1 MADDLVSK
9 FTATAER
16 YPEREAVRYKEQENW
31 ASMTYAEL
39 REKAEALSRFL
50 EEEGVKK
57 GDNIAI
63 MLANSPYW
71 PIVFFA
77 VCARG
82 AVAIP
87 VSIQA
92 GTDEIDTILED
103 SRPVMAFANKDS
115 YMLQEEA
122 AGKHKYV
129 KKAVNVDSSQFNE
142 TLRSRRG
149 SGLKT
154 DLTGAEDLACIL
166 YTSGTTGAPKGVMLS
181 HGNFIANCASLN
193 KLQIIKDDDRVISML
208 PLHHAYPLNITMI
221 LPLLYG
227 SSIVYP
233 RSIRREDV
241 FEAINAGKV
250 TVFVAVP
257 QFYHALHKKITDQLK
272 DLWFPLKVVL
282 NLVTGAAHLIKK
294 STGMNAARFVLR
306 SLHKK
311 FGPGMRLFAT
321 GGAKLDENVLKDLL
335 RFGFTISEGYGLSE
349 TAPVLTFNPPDRP
362 KPGSAGTVIPNVEVK
377 ISDPDKDGVG
387 EVIARGPNIMKGYYK
402 RDDLTEE
409 VIKDGWFHTGDLGF
423 FDKDGYLFLTGRSK
437 DIIVLSSGLNIN
449 PSEIEDRYMK
459 NAPIK
464 EICVFEA
471 PSPKGVKADFVLW
484 AVVRPDLGHFKKYGE
499 VNLKNVLKEKIDDI
513 SKTLPTHSRIMGF
526 SITLKELPRTALGKL
541 KRFQVKEEYIPR
553 ITSERDSFEQEQNM
567 SDEDRELMIS
577 ETAQKVITALK
588 KHFDIEHEISPGDS
602 LEIDLGIDSLG
613 RVELASSMEKVFRIK
628 IKDEVIARAF
638 SVKDLI
644 LEIEALFER
653 GEEEAYEGW
662 DEAPRDENYWRELFR
677 TPPEKENLN
686 KIDLSPGFLSWIG
699 GFLFLLPFH
708 IMFKLFY
715 RLRVEGTENIKG
727 IERHILYAN
736 HTSYFD
742 GLVIG
747 SSFPGFPRLDMF
759 FIGFRPYFNVIII
772 RSLIKI
778 GRIIP
783 IDFSS
788 HLTEALRSCY
798 YVLEKGRNLCIFPE
812 GMRTNGEIKEFKKGF
827 AILAKESGAKLVP
840 VLLEGSYEAWP
851 RTSKFPKR
859 HPIKVTFG
867 KAMNVDEAEK
877 IGREAGLTDSY
888 EAVCAGARKTLLEL
902 RSQGGK

>member
-1 MADDLVSK
+1 MADNLVYK
-9 FTATAER
+9 FSETAGR
-16 YPEREAVRYKEQENW
+16 YTEREAARYKEREKW
-31 ASMTYAEL
+31 VSLTYAEL
-39 REKAEALSRFL
+39 REKVEALARFM
-50 EEEGVKK
+50 ENEGVKK
-57 GDNIAI
+57 GDNVAI
-63 MLANSPYW
+63 MLVNSPHW

-77 VCARG
+77 ACAAG

-92 GTDEIDTILED
+92 DSDEIDSILED

-115 YMLQEEA
+115 YMLGEDA
-122 AGKHKYV
+122 AGKHGYI
-129 KKAVNVDSSQFNE
+129 KKAVNVDSPDFTEILS
-142 TLRSRRG
+142 LRPDSV
-149 SGLKT
+149 LKT

-166 YTSGTTGAPKGVMLS
+166 YTSGTTGSPKGVMLS
-181 HGNFIANCASLN
+181 HGNLLSNCASLN
-193 KLQIIKDDDRVISML
+193 RLQIVKDNDRVISML

-233 RSIRREDV
+233 QSIRREDV
-241 FEAINAGKV
+241 FEAISAGEP
-250 TVFVAVP
+250 TVLVAVP
-257 QFYHALHKKITDQLK
+257 QFYHALHKKITDQIK
-272 DLWFPLKVVL
+272 GLWFPVRGVL
-282 NLVTGAAHLIKK
+282 RIVIGAAHLAKK
-294 STGMNAARFVLR
+294 LTGINAARHVLR
-306 SLHKK
+306 GLHKK
-311 FGPGMRLFAT
+311 FGPSMRLFAS
-321 GGAKLDENVLKDLL
+321 GGARLDENVQKDLL

-349 TAPVLTFNPPDRP
+349 TSPVLTFNPPERP
-362 KPGSAGTVIPNVEVK
+362 KPGSAGTVIPDVDLK
-377 ISDPDKDGVG
+377 IDHADKDGVG

-402 RDDLTEE
+402 RSDLTEE

-437 DIIVLSSGLNIN
+437 DIIVLSSGLNID
-449 PSEIEDRYMK
+449 PKEIEDRYMK
-459 NAPIK
+459 KAPIK

-484 AVVRPDLGHFKKYGE
+484 AVVRPDLSHFKKYGE

-513 SKTLPTHSRIMGF
+513 SKTFPAQNRIMGF
-526 SITLKELPRTALGKL
+526 SITLQELPRTALGKL
-541 KRFQVKEEYIPR
+541 KRFRVKEEYAPKV
-553 ITSERDSFEQEQNM
+553 SGEGASLEQKQKM
-567 SDEDRELMIS
+567 SKEDRELMAS
-577 ETAQKVITALK
+577 ETAQKVVDALRK
-588 KHFDIEHEISPGDS
+588 NFDISPEISPTDS

-613 RVELASSMEKVFRIK
+613 RIELASSLERSMRLR

-644 LEIEALFER
+644 AEMEDLSES
-653 GEEEAYEGW
+653 GEKQAYEGSPE
-662 DEAPRDENYWRELFR
+662 DPRDANYWKELFR
-677 TPPEKENLN
+677 TPPEKENLD
-686 KIDLSPGFLSWIG
+686 KIDLSPGVLARIG

-727 IERHILYAN
+727 IEGHMLYAN

-759 FIGFRPYFNVIII
+759 FIGFRPYFNVVII
-772 RSLIKI
+772 RNLIKI

-783 IDFSS
+783 VDFSS

-798 YVLEKGRNLCIFPE
+798 YVLQKGRNLCIFPE

-840 VLLEGSYEAWP
+840 VLLEGAYEAWP

-859 HPIKVTFG
+859 HPIKVIFG
-867 KAMNVDEAEK
+867 KAMDVEEAER
-877 IGREAGLTDSY
+877 IGRESGATDSY
-888 EAVCAGARKTLLEL
+888 EAVCAGARKALLKL